1 MISYL
6 QVENLSKA
14 FGENQLFNDV
24 SFTLHENQKLALIA
38 KNGTGKSTLLNIIS
52 GKDIQD
58 SGKITFKKDIK
69 VSYLEQLPD
78 FVLDDNIIDHIFR
91 TSDNISNIIKNYE
104 QALIS
109 GDSDL
114 IQKTTEQMD
123 IAEAWDYEHKIKE
136 ILHKL
141 KISNFNQKIKTLSGG
156 ERRRL
161 ALAAAL
167 IEKAD
172 VLILDEPTNHLDLQ
186 MIDWLEKYLKNEK
199 LSLLMVTHDRYFL
212 DNVCTEIV
220 EIDMKKSFLYKGN
233 YQYYVQK
240 RAERLSIM
248 QADIDKASNLYKRE
262 LDWMRRMPQARAT
275 KAKYRIENFYKIEE
289 RAKLN
294 IQEENQNIDIKT
306 ARLGKKVLDIYNIS
320 KSFDGKLLINDFSYK
335 FGRNEKIGIIGTN
348 GSGKSTFLNI
358 ITENLKPDNGNV
370 DKGSTVVFGYY
381 TQSGLS
387 LDDDKRMIDIIK
399 EISEAI
405 PVGKNS
411 TLSAAQFLEY
421 FQFNRDKHYS
431 YVSKLSGGE
440 RKRLYLMTVLMKN
453 PNFLI
458 LDEPTN
464 DFDIQTLNVLEE
476 YIRNFSGNVLIVS
489 HDRYFMDKIVDSLF
503 VFEAN
508 GKIAN
513 FPGNYDDYRHDK
525 LLKEKENKKLV
536 KKQQVKKE
544 VKTNKKKKFGFNE
557 QREFNQL
564 EIEFTKLEKN
574 KIKCVLEMNAGNLND
589 SELMEYSKEYA
600 KIVELIDEKELRWL
614 ELSELID

>member
-1 MISYL
+1 MVSYL
-6 QVENLSKA
+6 QIENLSKS

-24 SFTLHENQKLALIA
+24 SFTLHQNQKLALIA

-58 SGKITFKKDIK
+58 TGKITFKKDIK

-91 TSDNISNIIKNYE
+91 TSDNISNIIKEYE
-104 QALIS
+104 QALVS
-109 GDSDL
+109 ENADL
-114 IQKTTEQMD
+114 IQKATEQMD
-123 IAEAWDYEHKIKE
+123 IAEAWDYEFKIKE

-167 IEKAD
+167 IEKSD

-220 EIDMKKSFLYKGN
+220 EIDMEKSFLYKGN
-233 YQYYVQK
+233 YQYYIQK
-240 RAERLSIM
+240 RAERLSLM
-248 QADIDKASNLYKRE
+248 QADIDKASNLYKKE

-275 KAKYRIENFYKIEE
+275 KAKYRIENFYRIEE
-289 RAKLN
+289 RAKVN
-294 IQEENQNIDIKT
+294 IKEETQNIDIKT

-320 KSFDGKLLINDFSYK
+320 KSYDNKLLINNFSYK

-348 GSGKSTFLNI
+348 GTGKSTFLNI
-358 ITENLKPDNGNV
+358 ITETILPDTGNI

-381 TQSGLS
+381 NQTGLS
-387 LDDDKRMIDIIK
+387 LDNDKRMIDIIK

-405 PVGKNS
+405 PVGKKS
-411 TLSAAQFLEY
+411 TMSAAQFLEY
-421 FQFNRDKHYS
+421 FQFDRDKHYS

-476 YIRNFSGNVLIVS
+476 YLKSFAGNVLIVS

-503 VFEAN
+503 VFEKD
-508 GKIAN
+508 GKISN

-525 LLKEKENKKLV
+525 QLKEKETKKLEKKGKV
-536 KKQQVKKE
+536 KKTDKKP
-544 VKTNKKKKFGFNE
+544 TKKKFGFNE

-564 EIEFTKLEKN
+564 EVEIKKLEERKKELEN
-574 KIKCVLEMNAGNLND
+574 EMNSGNLD
-589 SELMEYSKEYA
+589 DTELLKHSKEYA
-600 KIVELIDEKELRWL
+600 EITDVIDEKEMRWL
-614 ELSELID
+614 ELSELTD